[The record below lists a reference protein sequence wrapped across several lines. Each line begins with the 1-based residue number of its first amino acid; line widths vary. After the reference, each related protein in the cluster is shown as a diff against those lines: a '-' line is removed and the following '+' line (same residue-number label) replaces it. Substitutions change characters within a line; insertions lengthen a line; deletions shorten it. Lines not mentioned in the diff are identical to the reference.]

1 MKIYTGYTII
11 LYICTIITIYQS
23 LKTIFMDYKI
33 IDIEGIGDVYAEKLI
48 AAGINKVSE
57 LLEKCAAPKGRKE
70 LAEATGISEKLI
82 LRWTNHADLFR
93 INGVGPQFAELLEAA
108 GVDTVKEFRHR
119 VAANLQPK
127 LEEVNAAKNIC
138 NRVPAVSEIQKMIDQ
153 AKELEPK
160 MTY

>member
-1 MKIYTGYTII
+1 MI
-11 LYICTIITIYQS
+11 
-23 LKTIFMDYKI
+23 MDYKI
-33 IDIEGIGDVYAEKLI
+33 IDIEGVGDVYAEKLQ

-82 LRWTNHADLFR
+82 LKWTNHADLFR

-119 VAANLQPK
+119 VAENLQSK
-127 LEEVNAAKNIC
+127 LVEVNEQKNLC
-138 NRVPAVSEIQKMIDQ
+138 NRVPAVSEVQKMIDQ